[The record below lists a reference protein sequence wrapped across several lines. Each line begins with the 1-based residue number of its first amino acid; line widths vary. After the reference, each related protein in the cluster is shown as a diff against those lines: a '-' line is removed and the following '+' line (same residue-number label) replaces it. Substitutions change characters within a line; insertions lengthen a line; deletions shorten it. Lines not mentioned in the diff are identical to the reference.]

1 MGICLFYY
9 NPDRKKVDII
19 VPNNEVITGKIEEKE
34 ILSGNKKE
42 VQFDIK
48 NIKKNTSNASG
59 IPSNNST
66 EFFSK
71 TRTYSQNINHEHF
84 LSPTKSKKNHDS
96 KSIDKKIN
104 KDDEN
109 INKNEEKNNDDE
121 NDKKEKVYSKTEI
134 IQLKQNNNNNEIN
147 EKSKFFKEK
156 DKIILNHLK
165 NHYLFETFN
174 EDDIKN
180 LINSSIIL
188 TINSGKII
196 FNENEDANSFY
207 IIKKG
212 SVKLYD
218 SKIAFIISKDYSS
231 FGEIGLIENDLIKRK
246 YSAITEEN
254 TELYVINKKS
264 YISIL
269 KKQNNKTENKEKIF
283 NYFLEKELVFQGI
296 TNEEKINF
304 CSLIRYKKF
313 EDKEKNI
320 KIKIKENDS
329 NCFESNNICKIF
341 FIGKGRI
348 QLSMKQNNNNYLNE
362 IINEGNNFGLPFL
375 LFYDEKKIQNLKKKK
390 ITDDDFF
397 IVCSKI
403 NEILFLNEKIFI
415 ECFGLNYKNYLLNS
429 CALFSIK
436 NDYVFNTIKT
446 NCNIPEEEVY
456 ELFKIRKY
464 KQNSL
469 VFQKGISSNNSKSI
483 ILLEGKL
490 TGFKHKNSKTK
501 FNYLFDGNN
510 LFIFKDF
517 EEDFV
522 TVKDSIIFE
531 TSIEQFQNFLIKKKL
546 NSTYIIILYNI
557 LNKFQIF
564 NEIDIHQA
572 FDIVNHI
579 HVRIY
584 KQNHTIQKIGNEF
597 KYIYLIEN
605 GTIGV
610 YNNEKSFK
618 KIIDT
623 GDSFGEL
630 SILQEQ
636 KSPYNFIV
644 NSKEVILYQINIE
657 YYMELLTIQ
666 SINDYIKYKMYIESD
681 ISLNDLYYLSY
692 LGRGRFG
699 NVCLIHNEI
708 FFYAIKAISKSF
720 AEKQKF
726 GVKYLF
732 FEKNTLSS
740 MDHPFVLKLIKTL
753 KNENWLFFLMEY
765 ISGINMGEYLDGR
778 KNNRNLFETKFYSA
792 SIFLAIEYI
801 HKKKIIHRDIKPA
814 KIMIDKKGYIKIIDF
829 GTAKILNN
837 ENEKTK
843 TVIGSPNFIS
853 PEVLLGKGYSFSC
866 DYWSI
871 GICIYYIYYGIL
883 PFGNNSLEILD
894 TYKEI
899 IEKEVSFP
907 DNSNIEL
914 NSLLNTLLDKNE
926 NNRHSII
933 KMIRTHFF
941 FKDIDFDALLSYKIK
956 PPFIPLKDQRAN
968 DDNLQNKN
976 SPFVYFMENQKSDT
990 KTTVTLKAGNN
1001 IRKNSNNNFKES
1013 IPNNWFEIF

>member
-34 ILSGNKKE
+34 ILSGNKKV

-313 EDKEKNI
+313 EHKEKNI

-814 KIMIDKKGYIKIIDF
+814 NIMIDKKGYIKIIDF

>member
-1 MGICLFYY
+1 MGICLIYY
-9 NPDRKKVDII
+9 NPERKNGDII
-19 VPNNEVITGKIEEKE
+19 VPNNDVITEKNEEKE
-34 ILSGNKKE
+34 TLSVNKKI

-48 NIKKNTSNASG
+48 NIKKKISNASG

-66 EFFSK
+66 DFFTK
-71 TRTYSQNINHEHF
+71 TRTYSQNTNHESI
-84 LSPTKSKKNHDS
+84 LSPTKSKKNNDS
-96 KSIDKKIN
+96 KSMDKKT
-104 KDDEN
+104 
-109 INKNEEKNNDDE
+109 NNDDDNLNKNGE
-121 NDKKEKVYSKTEI
+121 NNDENNKKEKEKVYSNTEI
-134 IQLKQNNNNNEIN
+134 IQLKKENNNEIY
-147 EKSKFFKEK
+147 EKSKFFKEE
-156 DKIILNHLK
+156 DDRSIIKHLK
-165 NHYLFETFN
+165 EHFLFENFN
-174 EDDIKN
+174 DDDIKN
-180 LINSSIIL
+180 IINSSIKL
-188 TINSGKII
+188 KINSGKII
-196 FNENEDANSFY
+196 FNENENANTFY
-207 IIKKG
+207 IMKKG

-218 SKIAFIISKDYSS
+218 TKTSFVISNDYTS
-231 FGEIGLIENDLIKRK
+231 FGEIGLIDNDAIKRK
-246 YSAITEEN
+246 YSAITEDN
-254 TELYVINKKS
+254 TELFVINKNF

-269 KKQNNKTENKEKIF
+269 KKQNITKDNKEKIF

-296 TNEEKINF
+296 TNEEKKNF
-304 CSLIRYKKF
+304 YSLIRYKKI
-313 EDKEKNI
+313 EYTEKKEKV
-320 KIKIKENDS
+320 KIKENYS
-329 NCFESNNICKIF
+329 NCFQPNNSYKIF

-362 IINEGNNFGLPFL
+362 IIYEGNNFGLPFL
-375 LFYDEKKIQNLKKKK
+375 LFCDEKKIQNLKKQK

-397 IVCSKI
+397 IGYSKN

-436 NDYVFNTIKT
+436 NDYVFNTIKN

-464 KQNSL
+464 KQNYL

-490 TGFKHKNSKTK
+490 TGFKNKNIKK
-501 FNYLFDGNN
+501 KLNYLFDGKN

-522 TVKDSIIFE
+522 TIKDSIIFE

-557 LNKFQIF
+557 LNKFQLF
-564 NEIDIHQA
+564 NEIDIQQA
-572 FDIVNHI
+572 FDIVNNI
-579 HVRIY
+579 HLRIY
-584 KQNHTIQKIGNEF
+584 KQNHIIQKIGNEF

-610 YNNEKSFK
+610 YDNEKQFK

-636 KSPYNFIV
+636 KSQYNYIV
-644 NSKEVILYQINIE
+644 NSKEVILYQINNE

-699 NVCLIHNEI
+699 NVCLVHNEI

-732 FEKNTLSS
+732 FEKNTLTS
-740 MDHPFVLKLIKTL
+740 MDHPFILKLIKTL

-778 KNNRNLFETKFYSA
+778 KNIRNLFETKFYSA

-801 HKKKIIHRDIKPA
+801 HKKRIIHRDIKPA
-814 KIMIDKKGYIKIIDF
+814 NIMIDKKGYIKLIDF
-829 GTAKILNN
+829 GTAKLLNN

-866 DYWSI
+866 DYWSV
-871 GICIYYIYYGIL
+871 GICIYYIYYGNL

-899 IEKEVSFP
+899 IEKEVTFP
-907 DNSNIEL
+907 DNNNIEL
-914 NSLLNTLLDKNE
+914 NSLLNSLLDKNE

-956 PPFIPLKDQRAN
+956 PPFIPLKDLRTN

-990 KTTVTLKAGNN
+990 KTTVTLKAGYNK
-1001 IRKNSNNNFKES
+1001 KNSNSNFKES
-1013 IPNNWFEIF
+1013 IPKNWFEIF

>member
-34 ILSGNKKE
+34 ILSGNKKV

-254 TELYVINKKS
+254 TELFVINKKS

-814 KIMIDKKGYIKIIDF
+814 NIMIDKKGYIKIIDF

>member
-34 ILSGNKKE
+34 ILSGNKKV

-254 TELYVINKKS
+254 TELFVINKKS

-666 SINDYIKYKMYIESD
+666 SINDFIKYKMYIESD

-814 KIMIDKKGYIKIIDF
+814 NIMIDKKGYIKIIDF

>member
-1 MGICLFYY
+1 MGICLIYY
-9 NPDRKKVDII
+9 NPERKNGDII
-19 VPNNEVITGKIEEKE
+19 VPNNDVITGKNEEKE
-34 ILSGNKKE
+34 ILGVNKKL

-48 NIKKNTSNASG
+48 NIKKKTTNASG
-59 IPSNNST
+59 NPSNNST
-66 EFFSK
+66 DIFAK
-71 TRTYSQNINHEHF
+71 TRTYSQITNHETI
-84 LSPTKSKKNHDS
+84 LSPPKSKKNNDS
-96 KSIDKKIN
+96 KSMDKKIN
-104 KDDEN
+104 NDDESL
-109 INKNEEKNNDDE
+109 NKKGEKNNDNE
-121 NDKKEKVYSKTEI
+121 SDKKEKEKVYSNTEI
-134 IQLKQNNNNNEIN
+134 IQLKKENNNEIY
-147 EKSKFFKEK
+147 EKSKFFN
-156 DKIILNHLK
+156 DKSIINHLK
-165 NHYLFETFN
+165 EHFLFENFN
-174 EDDIKN
+174 NDEIKN
-180 LINSSIIL
+180 IINSTVKL
-188 TINSGKII
+188 KINSGKII

-218 SKIAFIISKDYSS
+218 KKTSFIISNDYSS
-231 FGEIGLIENDLIKRK
+231 FGEIGLIDNDVIKRK
-246 YSAITEEN
+246 YSAIAEEN
-254 TELYVINKKS
+254 TELFVINKNS
-264 YISIL
+264 YASIL
-269 KKQNNKTENKEKIF
+269 KKQNKKENKEKLF
-283 NYFLEKELVFQGI
+283 NFFLEKELVFQGI
-296 TNEEKINF
+296 TNEEKKNF
-304 CSLIRYKKF
+304 FNLIRYKKF
-313 EDKEKNI
+313 ENTEKKEKV
-320 KIKIKENDS
+320 KIKENYS
-329 NCFESNNICKIF
+329 NCLQSNNIYKIF
-341 FIGKGRI
+341 FVGKGRI
-348 QLSMKQNNNNYLNE
+348 QLSMKQNNNNFLNE
-362 IINEGNNFGLPFL
+362 MINEGNNFGLPFL
-375 LFYDEKKIQNLKKKK
+375 LFYDEKKIQNLKKQK

-397 IVCSKI
+397 IGYSKN

-436 NDYVFNTIKT
+436 NDYVFNTIKN

-517 EEDFV
+517 EEDFI
-522 TVKDSIIFE
+522 TIKDSIIFE

-584 KQNHTIQKIGNEF
+584 KQNHIIQKIGNEF

-610 YNNEKSFK
+610 YNNEKQFK
-618 KIIDT
+618 KIIET

-630 SILQEQ
+630 LILQEQ
-636 KSPYNFIV
+636 KSQYNYIV
-644 NSKEVILYQINIE
+644 NSKEVILYQINNE

-681 ISLNDLYYLSY
+681 IALSDLYYLSY

-792 SIFLAIEYI
+792 SIFLAIDYI
-801 HKKKIIHRDIKPA
+801 HKKRIIHRDIKPTN
-814 KIMIDKKGYIKIIDF
+814 IMIDKKGYIKIIDF
-829 GTAKILNN
+829 GTAKLLNN

-899 IEKEVSFP
+899 VEKEVSFP
-907 DNSNIEL
+907 DNNNIEL
-914 NSLLNTLLDKNE
+914 NSLLSSLLDKNE

-956 PPFIPLKDQRAN
+956 PPFIPLKDLRTN

-990 KTTVTLKAGNN
+990 KTTVTLKAGYNN
-1001 IRKNSNNNFKES
+1001 KKNSNSNFKES
-1013 IPNNWFEIF
+1013 IPKDWFEIF

>member
-34 ILSGNKKE
+34 ILSGNKKV

-814 KIMIDKKGYIKIIDF
+814 NIMIDKKGYIKIIDF

>member
-34 ILSGNKKE
+34 ILSGNKKV

-464 KQNSL
+464 KQNYL

-666 SINDYIKYKMYIESD
+666 SINDFIKYKMYIESD

-814 KIMIDKKGYIKIIDF
+814 NIMIDKKGYIKIIDF

>member
-1 MGICLFYY
+1 MGICLIYY
-9 NPDRKKVDII
+9 NPERKNGDII
-19 VPNNEVITGKIEEKE
+19 VPNNDVITEKNEEKE
-34 ILSGNKKE
+34 TLSVNKKI

-48 NIKKNTSNASG
+48 NIKKKISNASG

-66 EFFSK
+66 DFFTK
-71 TRTYSQNINHEHF
+71 TRTYSQNTNHESI
-84 LSPTKSKKNHDS
+84 LSPTKSKKNNDS
-96 KSIDKKIN
+96 KSMDKKT
-104 KDDEN
+104 
-109 INKNEEKNNDDE
+109 NNDDDNLNKNGE
-121 NDKKEKVYSKTEI
+121 NNDENNKKEKEKVYSNTEI
-134 IQLKQNNNNNEIN
+134 IQLKKENNNEIY
-147 EKSKFFKEK
+147 EKSKFFKEE
-156 DKIILNHLK
+156 DDRSIIKHLK
-165 NHYLFETFN
+165 EHFLFENFN
-174 EDDIKN
+174 DDDIKN
-180 LINSSIIL
+180 IINSSIKL
-188 TINSGKII
+188 KINSGKII
-196 FNENEDANSFY
+196 FNENENANTFY
-207 IIKKG
+207 IMKKG

-218 SKIAFIISKDYSS
+218 TKTSFVISNDYTS
-231 FGEIGLIENDLIKRK
+231 FGEIGLIDNDAIKRK
-246 YSAITEEN
+246 YSAITEDN
-254 TELYVINKKS
+254 TELFVINKNF

-269 KKQNNKTENKEKIF
+269 KKQNITKDNKEKIF

-296 TNEEKINF
+296 TNEEKKNF
-304 CSLIRYKKF
+304 YSLIRYKKI
-313 EDKEKNI
+313 EYTEKKEKV
-320 KIKIKENDS
+320 KIKENYS
-329 NCFESNNICKIF
+329 NCFQPNNSYKIF

-362 IINEGNNFGLPFL
+362 IIYEGNNFGLPFL
-375 LFYDEKKIQNLKKKK
+375 LFCDEKKIQNLKKQK

-397 IVCSKI
+397 IGYSKN

-436 NDYVFNTIKT
+436 NDYVFNTIKN

-464 KQNSL
+464 KQNYL

-490 TGFKHKNSKTK
+490 TGFKNKNIKK
-501 FNYLFDGNN
+501 KLNYLFDGKN

-522 TVKDSIIFE
+522 TIKDSIIFE

-557 LNKFQIF
+557 LNKFQLF
-564 NEIDIHQA
+564 NEIDIQQA
-572 FDIVNHI
+572 FDIVNNI
-579 HVRIY
+579 HLRIY
-584 KQNHTIQKIGNEF
+584 KQNHIIQKIGNEF

-610 YNNEKSFK
+610 YDNEKQFK

-636 KSPYNFIV
+636 KSQYNYIV
-644 NSKEVILYQINIE
+644 NSKEVILYQINNE

-699 NVCLIHNEI
+699 NVCLVHNEI

-732 FEKNTLSS
+732 FEKNTLTS
-740 MDHPFVLKLIKTL
+740 MDHPFILKLIKTL

-778 KNNRNLFETKFYSA
+778 KNIRNLFETKFYSA

-801 HKKKIIHRDIKPA
+801 HKKRIIHRDIKPA
-814 KIMIDKKGYIKIIDF
+814 NIMIDKKGYIKLIDF
-829 GTAKILNN
+829 GTAKLLNN

-866 DYWSI
+866 DYWSV
-871 GICIYYIYYGIL
+871 GICIYYIYYGNL

-899 IEKEVSFP
+899 IEKEVTFP
-907 DNSNIEL
+907 DNNNIEL
-914 NSLLNTLLDKNE
+914 NSLLNSLLDKNE

-941 FKDIDFDALLSYKIK
+941 F
-956 PPFIPLKDQRAN
+956 
-968 DDNLQNKN
+968 
-976 SPFVYFMENQKSDT
+976 
-990 KTTVTLKAGNN
+990 
-1001 IRKNSNNNFKES
+1001 
-1013 IPNNWFEIF
+1013 

>member
-34 ILSGNKKE
+34 ILSGNKKV

-254 TELYVINKKS
+254 TELFVINKKS

-436 NDYVFNTIKT
+436 NDYVFNTIET

-456 ELFKIRKY
+456 EVFKIRKY

-584 KQNHTIQKIGNEF
+584 KQNHIIQKIGNEF

-666 SINDYIKYKMYIESD
+666 SINDFIKYKMYIESD

-814 KIMIDKKGYIKIIDF
+814 NIMIDKKGYIKIIDF

-976 SPFVYFMENQKSDT
+976 SPFIYFMENQKSDT